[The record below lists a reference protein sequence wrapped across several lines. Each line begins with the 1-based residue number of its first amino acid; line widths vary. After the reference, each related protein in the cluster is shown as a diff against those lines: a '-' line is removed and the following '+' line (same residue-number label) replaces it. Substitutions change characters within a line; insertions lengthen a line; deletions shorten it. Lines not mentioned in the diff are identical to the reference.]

1 MPKQLSESE
10 KRERM
15 KELISDF
22 DVAMLATHTDGG
34 EMRARPLAIAQMGDD
49 GALYFATAVETPK
62 VAEMESDHHVNIT
75 MQDGRRF
82 VSVTG
87 TARIIEDRALV
98 DKLWS
103 ESWKIWF
110 PKGKDDPSLRIVVVE
125 PSEASYWDA
134 AGVQG
139 LRYVFQMAKA
149 YLSGTRPSSDADE
162 AHTARVKM

>member
-1 MPKQLSESE
+1 MATQLSESE
-10 KRERM
+10 KRERL

-22 DVAMLATHTDGG
+22 HVAMLTTHSEGG
-34 EMRARPLAIAQMGDD
+34 EMRARPLAIAEARED
-49 GALYFATAVETPK
+49 GALYFATAVESPK
-62 VAEMESDHHVNIT
+62 VAEMERNHHVNIT

-82 VSVTG
+82 VSITG
-87 TARIIEDRALV
+87 MAQIVVDRPLV

-103 ESWKIWF
+103 ASWKIWF

-139 LRYVFQMAKA
+139 LKYVFQMAKA
-149 YLSGTRPSSDADE
+149 YLSGTRAPSDSDE

>member
-1 MPKQLSESE
+1 MPNQLSESE
-10 KRERM
+10 KRERLN
-15 KELISDF
+15 ELISDF

-34 EMRARPLAIAQMGDD
+34 EMRARPLAIADKRGD
-49 GALYFATAVETPK
+49 GALYFATAVDTPK
-62 VAEMESDHHVNIT
+62 VVEMESDHHVNVT

-87 TARIIEDRALV
+87 MARIVDDRALV
-98 DKLWS
+98 DRLWS
-103 ESWKIWF
+103 ESWKVWF
-110 PKGKDDPSLRIVVVE
+110 PQGKDDPSLRIVVVE

-139 LRYVFQMAKA
+139 LKYVFQMAKA
-149 YLSGTRPSSDADE
+149 YLSGTRPPSDDDK